1 MNLIFDGN
9 YLFYKTLFI
18 FGGYSKSGR
27 ILESKTD
34 QEMFIRKIA
43 TDMSHAIR
51 TFGNPTKVVFTIDSR
66 SWRKEIAIEDGSYKS
81 NREKDETKIDWESF
95 YKCMNE
101 FGQILKNKGF
111 IVSKEERAEGDDLMY
126 LWADRFYSEGQ
137 DSVIITG
144 DKDLTQCVK
153 FNGKNFI
160 VVYNPNSKTRKIVAP
175 SGFSQWLKTE
185 DYDLFDASTFM
196 NRNKDLIA
204 EALSAVTVEEID
216 TDYLIFEKVIIGD
229 AGDTV
234 PPVWTWESK
243 EKTYRVTPTKA
254 ARMYEIMQMSNP
266 IKDVYDLP
274 SRATEVA
281 NGINATCKQI
291 VSADAIKSR
300 LERNI
305 KLVYLD
311 KRIIPLDIQEA
322 FETAYNDTP
331 TRKELSAKTYDM
343 SHILEGTRYVSGGRT
358 FEADI
363 FSQFKL

>member
-1 MNLIFDGN
+1 
-9 YLFYKTLFI
+9 
-18 FGGYSKSGR
+18 
-27 ILESKTD
+27 
-34 QEMFIRKIA
+34 
-43 TDMSHAIR
+43 
-51 TFGNPTKVVFTIDSR
+51 
-66 SWRKEIAIEDGSYKS
+66 
-81 NREKDETKIDWESF
+81 
-95 YKCMNE
+95 
-101 FGQILKNKGF
+101 
-111 IVSKEERAEGDDLMY
+111 
-126 LWADRFYSEGQ
+126 
-137 DSVIITG
+137 
-144 DKDLTQCVK
+144 
-153 FNGKNFI
+153 
-160 VVYNPNSKTRKIVAP
+160 
-175 SGFSQWLKTE
+175 
-185 DYDLFDASTFM
+185 M

-243 EKTYRVTPTKA
+243 EKTYRVTPVKA

-311 KRIIPLDIQEA
+311 KRIIPSDIQEA
-322 FETAYNDTP
+322 FETAYDDTP

-363 FSQFKL
+363 FSQFKP